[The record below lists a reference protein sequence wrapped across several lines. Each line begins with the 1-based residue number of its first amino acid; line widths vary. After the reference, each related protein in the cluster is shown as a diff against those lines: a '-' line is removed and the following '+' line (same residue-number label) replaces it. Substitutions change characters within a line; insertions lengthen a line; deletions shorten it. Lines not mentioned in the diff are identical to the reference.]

1 MHILI
6 TGGAGFIGSH
16 LVEHHLA
23 RGDIVHAVDNLS
35 TGRLENI
42 ADFMQNPSFRF
53 TKHDVLTWDDLDKV
67 VGWADRVYHMA
78 AVVGV
83 FRVLEAPIQVLATN
97 IAACERLLRAVVRGG
112 WKPQVLIAS
121 SSEVYGPQGRLALHE
136 ALPLVI
142 TPGAPPRWNYAIS
155 KLADEALGIS
165 FARQHGIPVVLAR
178 LFNTVGPRQTG
189 RYGMVVPRFV
199 RQALRDEDLTVFGDG
214 QQTRAF
220 IDVRDTVM
228 FLDQLAAHATTE
240 GVISN
245 VGHDAEITIEA
256 LARRVIERSN
266 SSSELRFLSYEEAY
280 GQVYEDIPHRCPS
293 TLKLHALTTHR
304 PAWSLDATLDDLIA
318 RLRVEEK
325 EG

>member
-1 MHILI
+1 VHVLI

-16 LVEHHLA
+16 LVEYHLGL
-23 RGDIVHAVDNLS
+23 GDHVQVVDNLS
-35 TGRLENI
+35 TGCKENIQPYLENPKFHFAQQDI
-42 ADFMQNPSFRF
+42 
-53 TKHDVLTWDDLDKV
+53 LTWSELEKT
-67 VGWADRVYHMA
+67 VGWADRIYHMA

-97 IAACERLLRAVVRGG
+97 IAACERLLRAAAHCG
-112 WKPQVLIAS
+112 WRPQVVIAS
-121 SSEVYGPQGRLALHE
+121 SSEVYGPQGRIALHE
-136 ALPLVI
+136 DLPLVI

-155 KLADEALGIS
+155 KLADEAFGLS

-199 RQALRDEDLTVFGDG
+199 RQALRGRDVTIFGDG
-214 QQTRAF
+214 QQTRSF

-228 FLDQLAAHATTE
+228 FLDQLAAHATSE
-240 GVISN
+240 GVICN

-256 LARRVIERSN
+256 LAQRVIERSN
-266 SSSELRFLSYEEAY
+266 SNSTLRFVSYEEAY
-280 GQVYEDIPHRCPS
+280 GQIYEDIPHRRPS
-293 TLKLHALTTHR
+293 TERLHTLTTHR

-318 RLRVEEK
+318 RLRIEE